1 MGGYVTET
9 IRREPVAQ
17 TLEENYMPYVMS
29 VILSRAI
36 PEIDGLKPA
45 HRKLL
50 YTMYKMG
57 LLKGNKTKSANVV
70 GQTMRLNPHGDGPIY
85 ATMVRMS
92 RGNESLLYP
101 YIDSKGNFGK
111 VYSRDMQYAASRYTE
126 VKLEEFCELLF
137 ADVDKGTVE
146 FVPNYDGTDYEPLLL
161 PVKVPTILINP
172 NRGIA
177 VGMASN
183 IASFHLEDVINATV
197 ALLKSSKANLQN
209 IIKGPDFPTGGY
221 CVEDPQVMEQ
231 VIEKGTGTF
240 RLRAK
245 AQIIPKENRIEITEI
260 PYGTTVEAIMDRII
274 AGVKEGSYKEI
285 SDVRDESDLKGL
297 RLTIDAK
304 RGTDLELLLAKLYR
318 DTPME
323 DTFSCNFN
331 VLINAYPKQL
341 GIRHLLLHWLDF
353 RMDCVRG
360 RLRYDINLDEKKL
373 HLIRGLEQLLLDID
387 RVIALIRATPKEKD
401 VVPSL
406 MREFLLDEEQAEYVA
421 NIRLRNINKEFIT
434 SRVSER
440 QALEDKIASNKLLY
454 GSDKRIKKYIEEE
467 LKEIL
472 KKYRKP
478 RKTVLIE
485 PIEELIEEEEEMT
498 TESQILLLTR
508 ENYLKKIPQS
518 QYDPNQ
524 EQRLKDGDDVRY
536 ELEVNEWGDLL
547 IFTTAHRVFKLRVA
561 DIESVRHTEL
571 GLFVPHELEMEDG
584 EETVLA
590 LATNDYSGYVLF
602 AFERGK
608 VAKIPLSS
616 YATKT
621 NRRMLVR
628 AYDDSQQLVR
638 ALALDKEA
646 PLLFSRYERQK
657 ENWLL
662 IDSSLIPEKTT
673 RHSQGVNVMR
683 IGKTGRLT
691 DMEPA
696 SSSANLE
703 KFRSKTIPSAG
714 KVRRPFE

>member
-1 MGGYVTET
+1 MTET

-50 YTMYKMG
+50 YTMFKMG

-70 GQTMRLNPHGDGPIY
+70 GQTMRLNPHGDAAIY

-101 YIDSKGNFGK
+101 YVDSKGNFGK

-126 VKLEEFCELLF
+126 VKLEEICELLF

-146 FVPNYDGTDYEPLLL
+146 FVPNYDGRDYEPLLL

-183 IASFHLEDVINATV
+183 IASFHLEDIVKATI
-197 ALLKSSKANLQN
+197 ALLKNPKANLLPL
-209 IIKGPDFPTGGY
+209 IKGPDFPTGAY
-221 CVEDPQVMEQ
+221 CVEDEAVMKQ

-245 AQIIPKENRIEITEI
+245 AQIIEKENRIEVTEI

-274 AGVKEGSYKEI
+274 AGVKDNAYKEI

-304 RGTDLELLLAKLYR
+304 RGTDMDQLLAKLYR

-331 VLINAYPKQL
+331 VLINAYPQQL
-341 GIRHLLLHWLDF
+341 GIRQLLIHWLDF

-373 HLIRGLEQLLLDID
+373 HLIKGLEKLLLDID

-401 VVPSL
+401 VVPAL
-406 MREFLLDEEQAEYVA
+406 MKEFLLDEEQAEYVA
-421 NIRLRNINKEFIT
+421 NIRLRNINREFIA
-434 SRVSER
+434 SRVKER
-440 QALEDKIASNKLLY
+440 QSLEDTIASNRELY
-454 GSDKRIKKYIEEE
+454 DSEKGIKKFIESE

-472 KKYRKP
+472 KKYRRP
-478 RKTVLIE
+478 RKT
-485 PIEELIEEEEEMT
+485 ELIAHVEEYVEEEVELSEEP
-498 TESQILLLTR
+498 QILLLTQ
-508 ENYLKKIPQS
+508 ELYLKKIDKNQF
-518 QYDPNQ
+518 DPKQ
-524 EQRLKDGDDVRY
+524 EQRLKDGDEIVY
-536 ELEVNEWGDLL
+536 QLEGKEWGDLL
-547 IFTTAHRVFKLRVA
+547 IFTTEHRVFKLRVSEC
-561 DIESVRHTEL
+561 ESVRHSEL
-571 GLFVPHELEMEDG
+571 GIFLPHELGMNDG
-584 EETVLA
+584 EEMVLA
-590 LATNDYSGYVLF
+590 LATDDYKGHVLF
-602 AFERGK
+602 AFDRGK

-621 NRRMLVR
+621 NRKLLVR
-628 AYDDSQQLVR
+628 AYDDTQPLVR
-638 ALALDKEA
+638 ALFLEEESSI
-646 PLLFSRYERQK
+646 LLSRYERQK

-662 IDSSLIPEKTT
+662 IDTELIPEKVT

-683 IGKTGRLT
+683 VGKSGRLT
-691 DMEPA
+691 DMELTEA
-696 SSSANLE
+696 SEELK
-703 KFRSKTIPSAG
+703 KFRSTSIPSAG

>member
-1 MGGYVTET
+1 MTET

-57 LLKGNKTKSANVV
+57 LLKGSKTKSANVV
-70 GQTMRLNPHGDGPIY
+70 GQTMRLNPHGDAAIY

-101 YIDSKGNFGK
+101 YVDSKGNFGK

-126 VKLEEFCELLF
+126 VKLEEICELLF

-183 IASFHLEDVINATV
+183 IASFHLEDIVKATI
-197 ALLKSSKANLQN
+197 ALLKSPRADLLSLVR
-209 IIKGPDFPTGGY
+209 GPDFPTGAY
-221 CVEDPQVMEQ
+221 CVEDETVMEQ

-240 RLRAK
+240 RLRAR
-245 AQIIPKENRIEITEI
+245 AQIIAKENRIEVTEI

-274 AGVKEGSYKEI
+274 AGVKDGVYKEI

-331 VLINAYPKQL
+331 VLINAYPQQL
-341 GIRHLLLHWLDF
+341 GIRQLLLHWLDF

-360 RLRYDINLDEKKL
+360 RLRYDISLDEKKL
-373 HLIRGLEQLLLDID
+373 HLIRGLEQILLDID

-401 VVPSL
+401 VVPTL

-421 NIRLRNINKEFIT
+421 NIRLRNINREYIA
-434 SRVSER
+434 SRIEER
-440 QALEDKIASNKLLY
+440 QSLEDTIAANKALY
-454 GSDKRIKKYIEEE
+454 ASEKGIKKFIEGE

-472 KKYRKP
+472 KKYKRP
-478 RKTVLIE
+478 RRTELIG
-485 PIEELIEEEEEMT
+485 PVEEFIEEEEEMT

-508 ENYLKKIPQS
+508 ELYLKKSPQS
-518 QYDPNQ
+518 QYDPKQ
-524 EQRLKDGDDVRY
+524 QQRLKDGDEIRY
-536 ELEVNEWGDLL
+536 ELEVKEWGDLL
-547 IFTTAHRVFKLRVA
+547 IFTTAHRVFKLRVSE
-561 DIESVRHTEL
+561 IEAMRHTEL
-571 GLFVPHELEMEDG
+571 GLFLPHELEMDDG
-584 EETVLA
+584 EEMVLA
-590 LATNDYSGYVLF
+590 LATNDYKGHVLF
-602 AFERGK
+602 AFDRGK

-621 NRRMLVR
+621 NRRLLVR
-628 AYDDSQQLVR
+628 AYDDSQSLVR
-638 ALALDKEA
+638 ALYLEKES
-646 PLLFSRYERQK
+646 PLLLSRYERQK

-662 IDSSLIPEKTT
+662 VDSSLISEKST

-683 IGKTGRLT
+683 VGTTGRLT
-691 DMEPA
+691 DIELA
-696 SSSANLE
+696 SSNANLE

-714 KVRRPFE
+714 KLRRPFE

>member
-1 MGGYVTET
+1 M
-9 IRREPVAQ
+9 
-17 TLEENYMPYVMS
+17 
-29 VILSRAI
+29 
-36 PEIDGLKPA
+36 
-45 HRKLL
+45 
-50 YTMYKMG
+50 
-57 LLKGNKTKSANVV
+57 
-70 GQTMRLNPHGDGPIY
+70 
-85 ATMVRMS
+85 
-92 RGNESLLYP
+92 
-101 YIDSKGNFGK
+101 
-111 VYSRDMQYAASRYTE
+111 
-126 VKLEEFCELLF
+126 
-137 ADVDKGTVE
+137 
-146 FVPNYDGTDYEPLLL
+146 
-161 PVKVPTILINP
+161 
-172 NRGIA
+172 
-177 VGMASN
+177 
-183 IASFHLEDVINATV
+183 
-197 ALLKSSKANLQN
+197 
-209 IIKGPDFPTGGY
+209 
-221 CVEDPQVMEQ
+221 
-231 VIEKGTGTF
+231 
-240 RLRAK
+240 
-245 AQIIPKENRIEITEI
+245 
-260 PYGTTVEAIMDRII
+260 
-274 AGVKEGSYKEI
+274 
-285 SDVRDESDLKGL
+285 
-297 RLTIDAK
+297 
-304 RGTDLELLLAKLYR
+304 
-318 DTPME
+318 
-323 DTFSCNFN
+323 
-331 VLINAYPKQL
+331 
-341 GIRHLLLHWLDF
+341 
-353 RMDCVRG
+353 
-360 RLRYDINLDEKKL
+360 
-373 HLIRGLEQLLLDID
+373 
-387 RVIALIRATPKEKD
+387 
-401 VVPSL
+401 
-406 MREFLLDEEQAEYVA
+406 
-421 NIRLRNINKEFIT
+421 
-434 SRVSER
+434 
-440 QALEDKIASNKLLY
+440 
-454 GSDKRIKKYIEEE
+454 
-467 LKEIL
+467 
-472 KKYRKP
+472 
-478 RKTVLIE
+478 LIE

-571 GLFVPHELEMEDG
+571 GLFLPHELEMEDG